1 MNRFVK
7 EFSCLVLTINRIIR
21 QVLPTPELPMVR
33 IFSTES
39 LSKGDYLLGAGFIRS
54 SCSAMFI
61 RPGRGNKGAERLFA
75 AGFYRNNGNF

>member
-1 MNRFVK
+1 MLINRFVK

-39 LSKGDYLLGAGFIRS
+39 LGKGDYLLGAGFIRS
-54 SCSAMFI
+54 SCSAMFTRAGI
-61 RPGRGNKGAERLFA
+61 GDIGGGRLFA
-75 AGFYRNNGNF
+75 GDLAH